1 MVEWWILKENWKLW
15 GEKEKMKVSLEQ
27 LKTILAF
34 IGLCTILFGIGSI
47 LCGVIISSLYE
58 GSTLYGVEIINPASV
73 VLGGALIAFGVAILV
88 MSVRLQVIE
97 GENKDK
103 SLKENWKTIVSKLTI
118 TLLRAEDES
127 QKENIFYYNLKTSF
141 IWNDSKNSSIELTT
155 QSYCCWTFK

>member
-1 MVEWWILKENWKLW
+1 
-15 GEKEKMKVSLEQ
+15 MKVNLEQ

-88 MSVRLQVIE
+88 VSVRLQVIE

-103 SLKENWKTIVSKLTI
+103 SLKEN
-118 TLLRAEDES
+118 
-127 QKENIFYYNLKTSF
+127 
-141 IWNDSKNSSIELTT
+141 
-155 QSYCCWTFK
+155 

>member
-1 MVEWWILKENWKLW
+1 
-15 GEKEKMKVSLEQ
+15 MKVNLEQ

-88 MSVRLQVIE
+88 VSVRLQVIE
-97 GENKDK
+97 GEKKDK
-103 SLKENWKTIVSKLTI
+103 SLKEN
-118 TLLRAEDES
+118 
-127 QKENIFYYNLKTSF
+127 
-141 IWNDSKNSSIELTT
+141 
-155 QSYCCWTFK
+155 